1 MTSRSWFRADVQ
13 ALRAVAVL
21 LVVLYHFGIPG
32 IRGGFFGVDV
42 FFVISGFVITQVLVR
57 EFTTT
62 NGTSLLDFY
71 ARRIRR
77 ILPMATVVAVA
88 TVFLTYHYL
97 AYITGAVNAHDALW
111 VTLFSGNFHFA
122 ALGTNYFTATQP
134 PSTLQQYW
142 SLAVEEQFYFVW
154 PVLFLACTRLLR
166 RWDFRRVLTVVLT
179 LIVLSSFVWCVAE
192 SHNSLTWAF
201 FSPLTRAWEL
211 GCGALIAVTE
221 SWLVGR
227 SARFGTL
234 LGGLGL
240 AVLLACTWF
249 YTAATVWPGSAVAA
263 PVLATTAILV
273 GGTLVGPSG
282 FRGLVTWRPVQWVGD
297 VSYSWYLV
305 HWPILAVAT
314 QYSFSALPLK
324 SRLELLVL
332 SFVVA
337 AIAYYLIDRPL
348 RRSRFLAQ
356 HRGWTYVMGA
366 FFIVAAYGL
375 ISWHLTHY

>member
-1 MTSRSWFRADVQ
+1 M
-13 ALRAVAVL
+13 
-21 LVVLYHFGIPG
+21 
-32 IRGGFFGVDV
+32 
-42 FFVISGFVITQVLVR
+42 
-57 EFTTT
+57 
-62 NGTSLLDFY
+62 
-71 ARRIRR
+71 
-77 ILPMATVVAVA
+77 
-88 TVFLTYHYL
+88 
-97 AYITGAVNAHDALW
+97 
-111 VTLFSGNFHFA
+111 
-122 ALGTNYFTATQP
+122 
-134 PSTLQQYW
+134 
-142 SLAVEEQFYFVW
+142 
-154 PVLFLACTRLLR
+154 
-166 RWDFRRVLTVVLT
+166 VLT